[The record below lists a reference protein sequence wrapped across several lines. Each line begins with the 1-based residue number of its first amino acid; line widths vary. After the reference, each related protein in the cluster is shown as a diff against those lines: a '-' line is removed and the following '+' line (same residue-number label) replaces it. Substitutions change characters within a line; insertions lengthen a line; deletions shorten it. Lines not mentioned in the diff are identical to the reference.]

1 MRFAP
6 LLPGTARRLLINIT
20 VLSSCIL
27 FNSASQA
34 ELSLQQAQQLALQND
49 PWLVGNKLQEQAIIA
64 NSVASSTFADPMV
77 SLGFANLPTD
87 GFRFNQEPMT
97 QFKIGVSQQFPRGDS
112 LALQKEQLV
121 QMAAQYPQLRY
132 ERQAKLKVM
141 VSKLWFD
148 AFTTEQRI
156 QLVEHSRPLFSQL
169 VDIVEASYS
178 TVQGSTTQQD
188 VVRAQVELARLD
200 DRLAALLAERDTS
213 LAELSQW
220 LQDELEPN
228 LVPTANSGRT
238 LPQSWPIQAMLDSSV
253 INLLQQQDLRS
264 LSQILAQH
272 PALMAIEQQIKS
284 SQSAVN
290 LAEQKYQPQWGVNAS
305 YAYRDNDPLGN
316 TRADF
321 FSIGVTVDVPFFTAN
336 KQDKEVEAS
345 RLQAESI
352 KTDKQLLLRQLLA
365 QMLST
370 WRTLDSLN
378 QRIEHYLQKILP
390 QMAEQSEAALN
401 AYTSDEGDFS
411 EVMRARIAQLN
422 TELDVIKL
430 QNEQAKSRIQ
440 LDYFFTTKN
449 NQAPLNAMG
458 EQP

>member
-1 MRFAP
+1 
-6 LLPGTARRLLINIT
+6 
-20 VLSSCIL
+20 
-27 FNSASQA
+27 
-34 ELSLQQAQQLALQND
+34 
-49 PWLVGNKLQEQAIIA
+49 
-64 NSVASSTFADPMV
+64 
-77 SLGFANLPTD
+77 
-87 GFRFNQEPMT
+87 
-97 QFKIGVSQQFPRGDS
+97 
-112 LALQKEQLV
+112 
-121 QMAAQYPQLRY
+121 
-132 ERQAKLKVM
+132 
-141 VSKLWFD
+141 
-148 AFTTEQRI
+148 
-156 QLVEHSRPLFSQL
+156 
-169 VDIVEASYS
+169 
-178 TVQGSTTQQD
+178 
-188 VVRAQVELARLD
+188 
-200 DRLAALLAERDTS
+200 
-213 LAELSQW
+213 
-220 LQDELEPN
+220 
-228 LVPTANSGRT
+228 
-238 LPQSWPIQAMLDSSV
+238 
-253 INLLQQQDLRS
+253 
-264 LSQILAQH
+264 
-272 PALMAIEQQIKS
+272 MAIEQQIKS